1 VDASC
6 DPDEVVSDLET
17 LLQHISGLGESLGLY
32 NQYLGMFDAAA
43 DDLSVLMMAE
53 KEANSRYQVNPAISG
68 DAPL

>member
-1 VDASC
+1 MDASY

-32 NQYLGMFDAAA
+32 NQYLGMFDAAV

-53 KEANSRYQVNPAISG
+53 KEANSRYQVIPAISG